1 MSGDTGSLR
10 IVVVCASAQHRD
22 LLRQGAAKA
31 RIPTEVLD
39 AEDAVTAARMIGN
52 GDIDVALVDGA
63 VAPSMR
69 DAVMKAA
76 QAVPS
81 RPFVILLAASRD
93 EAERVSAQSKAD
105 AVAVRPATPEAAAD
119 LVERCGRVRWPSR
132 VLLVDDSSTMRS
144 IVRKILAGSRFQLQI
159 AEAAEGVDA
168 LKQIASG
175 KFDVVVLDYNMP
187 GLNGIET
194 LSEIKRQHPRIGVV
208 MMTSTPNELIAE
220 RARAAGAAAL
230 LSKPF
235 YPHDIDAALLSLAG
249 LRAVGPR

>member
-10 IVVVCASAQHRD
+10 IVLICASMQHRD
-22 LLRQGAAKA
+22 LLRQGAGKA
-31 RIPTEVLD
+31 RIPTQVLD
-39 AEDAVTAARMIGN
+39 AEDGATAARMLDN
-52 GDIDVALVDGA
+52 DDIDIALMDGT
-63 VAPSMR
+63 VAPSTR

-76 QAVPS
+76 QAAPS

-93 EAERVSAQSKAD
+93 EAERVSVQAKAD

-144 IVRKILAGSRFQLQI
+144 IVRKILAGSRFPLQV
-159 AEAAEGVDA
+159 AEAAEGIDA

-194 LSEIKRQHPRIGVV
+194 LSEIKRQHPRVGVV
-208 MMTSTPNELIAE
+208 TMTSTPNEIIAE
-220 RARAAGAAAL
+220 HARAAGAAAF

-249 LRAVGPR
+249 FRAVGRR